1 MWHGP
6 PKVAGLDL
14 NLVVVLDALLAHGNV
29 THAANA
35 VGITQPAASRAL
47 GRLRALYRDPLLVRS
62 GRTMVLTPRAI
73 ALKPSVTAALGD
85 LYRGIVGGDA
95 FDPKT
100 TRRTFTVGSAD
111 YGFALMC
118 GPLLAKLAEAAPLV
132 TLEMQTAPNLLDMVD
147 DGTLD
152 AALLV
157 QTAERPGQASVALF
171 EDDYFCMVRKDH
183 PKVKSRL
190 DLETYLALEHLVVA
204 PSGSPGST
212 VDAILAKKGHT
223 RHIAMRIPSFL
234 AAPIIVA
241 QSDLVSTGPHK
252 LATMHARHH
261 AVRVV
266 EPPRTLGL
274 PAFSLRLAWHKR
286 FDEDPAH
293 RWLRG
298 IVTEVAKGL

>member
-29 THAANA
+29 TQAAKA

-47 GRLRALYRDPLLVRS
+47 GRLRDLYRDPLLVRS

-73 ALKPSVTAALGD
+73 ALKPAVTRALAEI
-85 LYRGIVGGDA
+85 YQGIVGDDA
-95 FDPKT
+95 FEPRT
-100 TRRTFTVGSAD
+100 TRRTFTLGSAD

-147 DGTLD
+147 AGTFD
-152 AALLV
+152 AALVV
-157 QTAERPGQASVALF
+157 QRSDRSGHGSVRLF
-171 EDDYFCMVRKDH
+171 DDDYLCMVRRDH

-212 VDAILAKKGHT
+212 VDAVLARKGLA

-234 AAPIIVA
+234 AAPIVVA
-241 QSDLVSTGPHK
+241 QSDLVSTGPRK

-261 AVRVV
+261 AIRLV
-266 EPPRTLGL
+266 EPPKALDL
-274 PAFSLRLAWHKR
+274 PGFSLRLAWHHR

-298 IVTEVAKGL
+298 LVGEVAVKL